1 MTSAAPGDLARRG
14 KPTGSCVRKST
25 DGVTGI
31 ATPGPVASAVLEVRD
46 PADQRCVVA
55 EVPAMGADDVAAAY
69 ERARAGFAAW
79 RRANPLDRATVL
91 SAAAD
96 LIRSKAEDGAITLVR
111 ENGKTLAEARVE
123 VAKTADF
130 LDFYASFARQP
141 LGEILADARTGT
153 QTTVRCEP
161 VGVVLAITPWNDPL
175 LTPARKLGPALI
187 AGNAVVLKP
196 ARQTPLTA
204 RWLAD
209 QLASAGLPGGVLG
222 LVTGRDQDISQALL
236 SHSGLDA
243 LTFTGST
250 ATGAY
255 LRSALSGRNVRLQ
268 TETGG
273 KNASVVLADA
283 DLSLAADTVT
293 AAAFGQAGQRCT
305 ATSRLIVD
313 AAVAP
318 ALLELLRGRA
328 AAAVLGPG
336 LDPASTL
343 GPLATPEHRDGVL
356 AHIGRATAEGADVI
370 TGGARPA
377 AGALQHGC
385 YVEPTI
391 ISVSPRHAL
400 WRDEVFGPVVAVCQA
415 SGFDEAVGLAND
427 SRYGLS
433 AAVFTTSLRLASEFI
448 DRAEAGQVA
457 VNLPTSGWDVHH
469 PFGGF
474 RDSGSAFKEQ
484 GAPGL
489 RFYTRL
495 KTAAVRFT
503 W

>member
-1 MTSAAPGDLARRG
+1 MASVTSAGTAPSG
-14 KPTGSCVRKST
+14 T
-25 DGVTGI
+25 
-31 ATPGPVASAVLEVRD
+31 LEVRD
-46 PADQRCVVA
+46 PSDVRSLVA
-55 EVPAMGADDVAAAY
+55 EVPAMSAAEVAAAY
-69 ERARAGFAAW
+69 ERARAGFGTW
-79 RRANPLDRATVL
+79 RRANPLDRAAVM
-91 SAAAD
+91 SACAG
-96 LIRSKAEDGAITLVR
+96 LIRSRAGEGAVTLVR

-123 VAKTADF
+123 VAKSADF
-130 LDFYASFARQP
+130 LDYYASFARQP
-141 LGEILADARTGT
+141 WGEILADARGGT
-153 QTTVRCEP
+153 QTTVRSEP

-187 AGNAVVLKP
+187 AGNAVLLKP
-196 ARQTPLTA
+196 SRQTPLIA
-204 RWLAD
+204 QWLAGL
-209 QLASAGLPGGVLG
+209 LAEAGLPEGVLTV
-222 LVTGRDQDISQALL
+222 VTGRERDISEALL
-236 SHSGLDA
+236 GHPELDA

-250 ATGAY
+250 EIGNL
-255 LRSALSGRNVRLQ
+255 LRRALSTRNVRLQ

-283 DLSLAADTVT
+283 DLDLAADTVA

-313 AAVAP
+313 SGVAP
-318 ALLELLRGRA
+318 ALLERLRRRVAGC
-328 AAAVLGPG
+328 VLGPG
-336 LDPASTL
+336 LDPATTL

-356 AHIGRATAEGADVI
+356 AHIDRARAEGADVV
-370 TGGARPA
+370 TGGGRPA
-377 AGALQHGC
+377 GDALQFGC

-391 ISVSPRHAL
+391 VSAGPGQSL
-400 WRDEVFGPVVAVCQA
+400 WRDEVFGPVVAMCPA
-415 SGFDEAVGLAND
+415 EGFDEAVGLAND

-433 AAVFTTSLRLASEFI
+433 AAVFTNSLRLAQEFL
-448 DRAEAGQVA
+448 DRAEAGQVS

-474 RDSGSAFKEQ
+474 RDSGSPFKEQ

-495 KTAAVRFT
+495 KTAAVRYT